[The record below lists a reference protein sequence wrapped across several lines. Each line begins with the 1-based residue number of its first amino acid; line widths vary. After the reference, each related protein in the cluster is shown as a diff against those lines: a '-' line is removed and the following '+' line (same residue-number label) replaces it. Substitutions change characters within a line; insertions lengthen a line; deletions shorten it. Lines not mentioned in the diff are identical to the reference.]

1 MDLDSNSPL
10 EQISSDKEYLKFK
23 NHKWVLYGESEQ
35 KSRYN
40 KTDSKR
46 IAYLINPVNC
56 YPIMATS
63 KYLLPE
69 KLRGI
74 DAFDDR
80 ISETIAFKLRLSLAS
95 SPKTP
100 TLKEKLFKLQ
110 AGKCSMCDKMIEFDY
125 LHYNTT
131 HIHHI
136 EPIKKGGNKFAI
148 QNLTLTHS

>member
-1 MDLDSNSPL
+1 M
-10 EQISSDKEYLKFK
+10 
-23 NHKWVLYGESEQ
+23 LYGESEEE
-35 KSRYN
+35 SIYD

-46 IAYLINPVNC
+46 IAYLLNPVNC

-63 KYLLPE
+63 KYLLPA
-69 KLRGI
+69 KLR
-74 DAFDDR
+74 DVNAFDNR

-110 AGKCSMCDKMIEFDY
+110 AGKCSMCEKMIDFDY

-148 QNLTLTHS
+148 KNLTLTHP